1 MYKVGIALL
10 SVSLSCSVVAKE
22 LPDSKFMSK
31 MVELSETEME
41 VYDAQFGFEEELQ
54 EDIDS
59 HSEVR
64 SIKTNFDNQRI
75 VQQIQLKQT
84 HVYGNGLDSQ

>member
-1 MYKVGIALL
+1 
-10 SVSLSCSVVAKE
+10 
-22 LPDSKFMSK
+22 
-31 MVELSETEME
+31 ME